1 LKEVEEEGQVIRREK
16 FFAGT
21 KPYGKAESG
30 GEETRPP

>member
-21 KPYGKAESG
+21 KPYGKVSAER
-30 GEETRPP
+30 EF